1 MRVRRGDPVRRG
13 GGWGVDPTGD
23 IPQRLAT
30 WAPAVDSRQ
39 KSSLP
44 SRPIAVRLQS
54 RQRGPRQLLRSAW
67 PLSMRP
73 LMEPPF
79 WEPQRGVSAQ

>member
-1 MRVRRGDPVRRG
+1 MRRG

-73 LMEPPF
+73 LTEPPF